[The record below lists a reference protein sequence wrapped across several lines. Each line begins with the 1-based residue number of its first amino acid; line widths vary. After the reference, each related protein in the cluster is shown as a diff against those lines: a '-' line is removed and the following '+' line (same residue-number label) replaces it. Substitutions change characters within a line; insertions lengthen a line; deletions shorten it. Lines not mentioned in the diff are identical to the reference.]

1 MLTDQRKQL
10 LDDEYLIARNAT
22 DYTREEI
29 NEEEAYQNIKDFI
42 KKHIHQVL
50 VGKLEEDI
58 WLTEKEIKKL
68 PYRVGHFL
76 RYSEYRGIK
85 YYVLKKNDLKY
96 ISIGVFGSTGART
109 NEYYFDKLITDPDIQ
124 PIVQTT
130 TFQLSEVLG
139 NHGKRIKWK
148 QGMQK
153 KWRRLTR

>member
-1 MLTDQRKQL
+1 MFFSYFINISYKKSIIVVFGKQILIFNSEFIFFRKGKMLTDQRKQL

-96 ISIGVFGSTGART
+96 ISIGVF
-109 NEYYFDKLITDPDIQ
+109 
-124 PIVQTT
+124 
-130 TFQLSEVLG
+130 
-139 NHGKRIKWK
+139 
-148 QGMQK
+148 
-153 KWRRLTR
+153 